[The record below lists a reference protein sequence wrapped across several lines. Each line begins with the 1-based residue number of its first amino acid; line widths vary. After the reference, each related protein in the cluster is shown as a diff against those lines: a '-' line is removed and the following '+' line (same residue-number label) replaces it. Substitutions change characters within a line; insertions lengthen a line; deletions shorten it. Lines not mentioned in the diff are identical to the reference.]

1 MITPKKTINLDEKQ
15 NKVALKLKNLA
26 DFLQNEKNSGIIA
39 NIFNTKKSAPKSL
52 YIYSKPGR
60 GKTMLVKNFYESLK
74 NKDKTYFHFNVFM
87 KKIHETLAAIR
98 KEPTKYKDDLIEA
111 VKRIITDKKL
121 LCLDEFQVLDIADAM
136 ILGRIFTYFF
146 KENILVVLTSN
157 SAPRELYKNGLQRE
171 LFLEFVDN
179 ILLKKCEVIYLDSQT
194 DYRAIYRKN
203 LHKRY
208 FVSNQKNRDEVKDM
222 IETLTK
228 SQKLEP
234 RNIKV
239 WGRDVKIKNTFENIA
254 VINFDEICRTALSAA
269 DYNGICK
276 TFDLIFL
283 LKLPILTKEDKNEM
297 RRFML
302 FIDEV
307 YENNTALIILAKSK
321 IENIYADKEL
331 DNSFDR
337 AISRLKEIKSDEYY
351 NNSKFI
357 KNYV

>member
-1 MITPKKTINLDEKQ
+1 MNLLKKTINLDENQIKISKQLKKLADSLESQ
-15 NKVALKLKNLA
+15 NKSGFISSL
-26 DFLQNEKNSGIIA
+26 FNS
-39 NIFNTKKSAPKSL
+39 KKTLPQSL

-60 GKTMLVKNFYESLK
+60 GKTMLVKNFYENLK
-74 NKDKTYFHFNVFM
+74 IKDKTYFHFNVFM
-87 KKIHETLAAIR
+87 KQIHETLAAIR
-98 KEPTKYKDDLIEA
+98 KEKTKYKDELVEA
-111 VKRIITDKKL
+111 IKRIINDKKL

-146 KENILVVLTSN
+146 DENITVILTSN
-157 SAPRELYKNGLQRE
+157 SAPKDLYKNGLQRE
-171 LFLEFVDN
+171 LFLEFVNN
-179 ILLKKCEVIYLDSQT
+179 ILLKNVEVIYLDSAT
-194 DYRAIYRKN
+194 DYRSIYKKN

-208 FVSNQKNRDEVKDM
+208 FISNQKNRDQVNEM
-222 IETLTK
+222 IDVLTK

-234 RNIKV
+234 RIIKV
-239 WGRDVKIKNTFENIA
+239 WGREVVIKTTYEKIA
-254 VINFDEICRTALSAA
+254 VINFDDICRSALSAA
-269 DYNGICK
+269 DYNAICK
-276 TFDLIFL
+276 EFDLIFL
-283 LKLPILTKEDKNEM
+283 KKLPILTKEDKNEM

-307 YENNTALIILAKSK
+307 YENNCALIILAKSK
-321 IENIYADKEL
+321 IDEIYADKNL